1 LASEVLRIPY
11 DGQSALKAAIACMP
25 SPPQALYV
33 GSFATALEK
42 AAKDNARAKAAVV
55 EIALERFLREG
66 EYLK

>member
-1 LASEVLRIPY
+1 
-11 DGQSALKAAIACMP
+11 MP

-42 AAKDNARAKAAVV
+42 AAKDIARAKAAVV
-55 EIALERFLREG
+55 EIALEKFLREG